1 VLSLL
6 ERQARWYEELLP
18 LSREIVVDAG
28 ANVGVLSQFFAL
40 AAGGRNRVLSIE
52 PLDENAHEIEA
63 RIASLGAN
71 DRWSLSRCALS
82 SRDGSLVL
90 RVGRGEAPEA
100 TALNSAFVREGPGAL
115 SPDERR
121 VPCKTLATL
130 CADATVVKLDIEG
143 HEYEVLDQALPT
155 MHTVKAWAIE
165 LHMREDRPL
174 SRTIAALRAAGYR
187 VFGWCSHRAPRGWR
201 FIAALR
207 AAGYRVFGAGR
218 RRSDPE
224 GAWITAE
231 VPLTLEWSMVP
242 VAATRADGSVFKM
255 LHIVALR
262 G

>member
-1 VLSLL
+1 VLSSL

-71 DRWSLSRCALS
+71 DRWSLARCALS

-100 TALNSAFVREGPGAL
+100 TALNSAVVREGPGAL

-155 MHTVKAWAIE
+155 MRAVKAWAIE

-187 VFGWCSHRAPRGWR
+187 VFG
-201 FIAALR
+201 
-207 AAGYRVFGAGR
+207 AGR
-218 RRSDPE
+218 RRSYPE
-224 GAWITAE
+224 GPWITAE
-231 VPLTLEWSMVP
+231 VPPTLEWSMVP
-242 VAATRADGSVFKM
+242 VAATRAAGGVFKM